1 MAWHDIAKP
10 NHYQQY
16 LSYSYGPTGK
26 NLGPSPGKPRDA
38 SKSMR
43 CWWRLEKGLEERA
56 RLTGRDMAPSPKPF
70 LKESPRKRQIQL
82 LAHLL
87 ALGKS
92 AALKTPSWSKPSNH
106 FLPLHM
112 SRSKTSLVGSS
123 ATFKRVGRK
132 CTDTATPNAKP
143 TAKIFRR
150 RGSRAAADDPAAR
163 QLYPLHHML
172 PV

>member
-1 MAWHDIAKP
+1 MAWHDMAKP

-70 LKESPRKRQIQL
+70 LKESPRKRQIPIAGPSFGPWQISSSKNSFL
-82 LAHLL
+82 VQTFKPLS
-87 ALGKS
+87 S
-92 AALKTPSWSKPSNH
+92 AAHVTKQNISCWVISNIQTSWKKMHRYSNSKCQTNRKD
-106 FLPLHM
+106 LPE
-112 SRSKTSLVGSS
+112 KGE
-123 ATFKRVGRK
+123 
-132 CTDTATPNAKP
+132 
-143 TAKIFRR
+143 
-150 RGSRAAADDPAAR
+150 
-163 QLYPLHHML
+163 
-172 PV
+172 